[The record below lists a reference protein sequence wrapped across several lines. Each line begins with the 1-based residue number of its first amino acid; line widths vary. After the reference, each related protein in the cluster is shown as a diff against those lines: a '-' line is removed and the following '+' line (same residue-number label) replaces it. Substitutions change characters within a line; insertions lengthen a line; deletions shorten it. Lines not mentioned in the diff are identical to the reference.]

1 MPFPDTSAVF
11 GPEMAALGKKGH
23 AGGVSSAARRRSA
36 TGSEEVSVP
45 AVKRSIVLKKIKPQ
59 KNLPPG
65 TSTVPRRSPPVH
77 AEAVKE
83 NVCQVSPGSGVEA
96 EPAPSLPVAEDPE
109 MLLCGRD
116 PVMSQKVRRSYS
128 RLSPFGTQ
136 AENASD
142 GSDTSTPNQWHPAR
156 RSFFGF
162 ERLLAVEAMPDFSP
176 VKPANLRENP
186 PAPPVSPGAIP
197 GVAAAKKKKQ
207 KRKVVEIEKSVL
219 DEWAAQMNAT
229 FEEAERFDLVVE

>member
-1 MPFPDTSAVF
+1 
-11 GPEMAALGKKGH
+11 MAALGKKGH
-23 AGGVSSAARRRSA
+23 AGGVSSPARRRSA

-45 AVKRSIVLKKIKPQ
+45 AVKHSIVLKKIKPQ

-65 TSTVPRRSPPVH
+65 TSTAPRRSPRVH

-83 NVCQVSPGSGVEA
+83 NVCQVSPGSGLRLS
-96 EPAPSLPVAEDPE
+96 PLPRCPSPPPPPPRTPKCCRAA
-109 MLLCGRD
+109 RD

-136 AENASD
+136 ADNASD

-176 VKPANLRENP
+176 VKPVNLRENP

-197 GVAAAKKKKQ
+197 GVAAAKKKKKP
-207 KRKVVEIEKSVL
+207 KRKVAEIEKSVL